1 VSTGIA
7 IGALPRPTGG
17 PKYELQIAVDRK
29 GAWTMAVWQIP
40 SSATPG
46 IAEPQVAGVLGG
58 EGLRFLE
65 TRLLRR
71 LSRLRIQPAR
81 LKAGEVREWSLDED
95 SALGLALLFRAI
107 APMRNLDR
115 IGQVAD
121 AIEAMSREEAGYWLG
136 MSMYRERPRRVL
148 AALRLLLTT
157 K

>member
-1 VSTGIA
+1 LAHSG
-7 IGALPRPTGG
+7 PR
-17 PKYELQIAVDRK
+17 YELRVSADRE
-29 GAWTMAVWQIP
+29 GAWTMGVWQMP
-40 SSATPG
+40 CTATPG
-46 IAEPQVAGVLGG
+46 IEEPQAAGALGG

-71 LSRLRIQPAR
+71 LWRLRIQPGR
-81 LKAGEVREWSLDED
+81 IMPGETREWPLDED
-95 SALGLALLFRAI
+95 SAVQMGLLFRAVG
-107 APMRNLDR
+107 PMRNLDR

-121 AIEAMSREEAGYWLG
+121 AIDRMSREEAGYWLG